1 MKRYRGY
8 RWLVIEDGTEDGL
21 RVMTRQVIDGNE
33 QYLQIQRDDG
43 LMWRRATDAD
53 VFRAVERHSLPQ
65 VQTEW
70 VA

>member
-8 RWLVIEDGTEDGL
+8 RWSILEDGSEEGH
-21 RVMTRQVIDGNE
+21 RVMTRQVIGDGE
-33 QYLQIQRDDG
+33 EYLQIARDDG

-53 VFRAVERHSLPQ
+53 VFRVVDRQRLPQ
-65 VQTEW
+65 VETEW